1 MNNVWLVPA
10 FITSF
15 HLCLFHGA
23 AGFLR
28 YGNLLSCRFSDNIF
42 LTIST
47 LDEMPLIAVGILEQF
62 RLLPTYLLAIASL
75 RLATTTH
82 SALEIYNRPCSPI
95 RKASPMSSTLSSF
108 LTNRHSR
115 SVPNYAGTVNPSD
128 TVSCMPHP
136 QIALL
141 AELSKPGTTY

>member
-1 MNNVWLVPA
+1 VPA
-10 FITSF
+10 VITSF
-15 HLCLFHGA
+15 YLYLFHGA

-42 LTIST
+42 LAILT
-47 LDEMPLIAVGILEQF
+47 LNEMPLIAVGILEQF
-62 RLLPTYLLAIASL
+62 ILLPTYLLASL
-75 RLATTTH
+75 RLATTTYL
-82 SALEIYNRPCSPI
+82 ALRYTIGPALQSKQQVQCPV
-95 RKASPMSSTLSSF
+95 PSF

-128 TVSCMPHP
+128 TVACMPHP
-136 QIALL
+136 RMALP